1 MKQLIQILAL
11 STLTFGLTAC
21 DPFEGLLQVKKA
33 FTVIS
38 TEKTGSCGGEAGDF
52 NCEQKV
58 NVQIPVG
65 DQNAKLD
72 FVGRDQVQITLK
84 VDGRKKQITMDLP
97 KNANIPQNG
106 EFMIT
111 ATDLQQ
117 SFSIKGGS
125 ATNTSDSQSFRG
137 YEQCTYTRYETVCN
151 IVNNQQVCHQVPRT
165 VYGQQY
171 VEYFNRVTN
180 QNINVNFIEK
190 TAVASFN
197 GSRSSSQKIYTHKD
211 YCF

>member
-72 FVGRDQVQITLK
+72 FLGRDQVQITLK

-97 KNANIPQNG
+97 KNANIPQND

-111 ATDLQQ
+111 AADLQQ
-117 SFSIKGGS
+117 GFSIKGGS
-125 ATNTSDSQSFRG
+125 ATNTSDSQTYREF
-137 YEQCTYTRYETVCN
+137 EQCTYTRYETVCN
-151 IVNNQQVCHQVPRT
+151 IVNNQQICHQVPRT
-165 VYGQQY
+165 VYGQQR
-171 VEYFNRVTN
+171 VEYFIRSTN

-190 TAVASFN
+190 AAVASFN
-197 GSRSSSQKIYTHKD
+197 GSRSSSQKIYTRKD